1 MITTKDL
8 LMQSGNIL
16 NYHST
21 IRDGQVRKLMLGE
34 VAIFDT
40 KVPLLV
46 STRDGSM
53 VAKPYWSS
61 PIYDA
66 TGRIPLDG
74 SSLPEVGRVSVDT
87 FVIAKRFDII
97 PDDPLNTEK
106 MKREFQ
112 AYEVSQVM
120 KRIKNADDVV
130 YAPDPEI
137 KRLQKFFDDVGKNV
151 AVLSTGKIVELGKD
165 FTLIVRSEPS
175 METMTDTTTG
185 LLHVVLWE
193 DIGFTYDMSAT

>member
-1 MITTKDL
+1 
-8 LMQSGNIL
+8 
-16 NYHST
+16 
-21 IRDGQVRKLMLGE
+21 MLGE

-40 KVPLLV
+40 TVPLLV

-53 VAKPYWSS
+53 VAKPYWS
-61 PIYDA
+61 YEA
-66 TGRIPLDG
+66 DG
-74 SSLPEVGRVSVDT
+74 PGPKVGRVTVDT

-97 PDDPLNTEK
+97 PDEPLNTEK

-130 YAPDPEI
+130 YAPEPEI

-175 METMTDTTTG
+175 METMTDTATG